1 MKLNPLLWN
10 AAGLRKLMRDGSRMR
25 PLMGRL
31 PSGTRCKGCW
41 APFEGLFAVPFQL
54 MKVRPSRKSP
64 NMCTI

>member
-1 MKLNPLLWN
+1 MKLNPL
-10 AAGLRKLMRDGSRMR
+10 R